1 MRYRLLITALFLGFV
16 KDMDAQVKTTDSV
29 FVRNSRA
36 INFVVNKIN
45 VSAADRR
52 WIKEQLV
59 PQLTALGENGLVLGR
74 AAASP
79 EGPYGNNRR
88 LANERRASVST
99 LLRHYGVSSS
109 RIRYDVVPED
119 HALLH
124 TMMQLKNDPWLPVV
138 DSLATHYDGRLAQ
151 LKEAMKRHEG
161 GKLWRHVLKEYFPQL
176 RAVRIMV
183 VDKRSVGFPDSLP
196 FALPASPLLPPSSLL
211 RPDSAPPSFSVTVA
225 PAVIPPSVAFRF
237 APSDPEIGRAHV

>member
-1 MRYRLLITALFLGFV
+1 
-16 KDMDAQVKTTDSV
+16 MDAQVKTTDSV

-36 INFVVNKIN
+36 INFVVFNKKN
-45 VSAADRR
+45 GSAADRR

-59 PQLTALGENGLVLGR
+59 PQLTALGENGGLVLGR

-99 LLRHYGVSSS
+99 LLRRYGVSPS

-138 DSLATHYDGRLAQ
+138 DSLATHYEGRLAQ

-161 GKLWRHVLKEYFPQL
+161 GKLWRYVLKEYFPQL
-176 RAVRIMV
+176 RAVRN
-183 VDKRSVGFPDSLP
+183 
-196 FALPASPLLPPSSLL
+196 
-211 RPDSAPPSFSVTVA
+211 
-225 PAVIPPSVAFRF
+225 
-237 APSDPEIGRAHV
+237 

>member
-1 MRYRLLITALFLGFV
+1 
-16 KDMDAQVKTTDSV
+16 MDAQVKTTDSV

-88 LANERRASVST
+88 LANERRASVNT

-109 RIRYDVVPED
+109 RICYDIVPED

-138 DSLATHYDGRLAQ
+138 DSLATHYEGRLAQ
-151 LKEAMKRHEG
+151 LKEAMKRHESG
-161 GKLWRHVLKEYFPQL
+161 RLWRYVLKEYFPQL

-183 VDKRSVGFPDSLP
+183 VDKRSVGLP
-196 FALPASPLLPPSSLL
+196 SPSPRRRCSLLPPCYVPTALP
-211 RPDSAPPSFSVTVA
+211 RSF
-225 PAVIPPSVAFRF
+225 P
-237 APSDPEIGRAHV
+237 

>member
-1 MRYRLLITALFLGFV
+1 
-16 KDMDAQVKTTDSV
+16 MDAQVKTTDSV

-109 RIRYDVVPED
+109 HIRYDVVPED

-138 DSLATHYDGRLAQ
+138 DSLATHYEGRLAQ
-151 LKEAMKRHEG
+151 LKEAMKRHAG
-161 GKLWRHVLKEYFPQL
+161 GRLWRHVLKEYFPQL

-183 VDKRSVGFPDSLP
+183 VDKRSVGLPDSLP
-196 FALPASPLLPPSSLL
+196 FALPASPLLPLPPCYAPTALP
-211 RPDSAPPSFSVTVA
+211 RPFP
-225 PAVIPPSVAFRF
+225 
-237 APSDPEIGRAHV
+237 

>member
-1 MRYRLLITALFLGFV
+1 
-16 KDMDAQVKTTDSV
+16 MDAQVKTTDSV

-109 RIRYDVVPED
+109 RIRYDIVPED

-138 DSLATHYDGRLAQ
+138 DSLA
-151 LKEAMKRHEG
+151 KRIM
-161 GKLWRHVLKEYFPQL
+161 
-176 RAVRIMV
+176 RAVW
-183 VDKRSVGFPDSLP
+183 RSSRKP
-196 FALPASPLLPPSSLL
+196 
-211 RPDSAPPSFSVTVA
+211 
-225 PAVIPPSVAFRF
+225 
-237 APSDPEIGRAHV
+237 